1 MIILVVCN
9 QLKPTIM
16 DAKTIAWVS
25 YLTLI
30 GWIIAYVSYG
40 NLNPKSS
47 LATYHLRQSFGIM
60 VSSLVLYIAF
70 WLLVFM
76 VPFLSFFIT
85 IVWIVLVVLWVLGL
99 ISALNGE
106 EKPLPVVGTY
116 FQQWFQFIK

>member
-1 MIILVVCN
+1 MIILVVCK

-85 IVWIVLVVLWVLGL
+85 IIWIVLVVLWVLGL